1 MAQNITPFIWF
12 DNQAEEAMNF
22 YVSIFKDSKVLDVS
36 RYGEAG
42 PGEPGS
48 VMVANFQI
56 EGQEFSAINGGPH
69 FKLTPAISFMV
80 SCETQEEVD
89 KLWDALLEGGE
100 AMQCGWVT
108 DRFGVTWQII
118 PRILSQLLQDP
129 DPEKSGRVMKAMMEM
144 VKLDIAGL
152 QKAYDGE

>member
-144 VKLDIAGL
+144 VKLDISGL
-152 QKAYDGE
+152 QKAYDGQ